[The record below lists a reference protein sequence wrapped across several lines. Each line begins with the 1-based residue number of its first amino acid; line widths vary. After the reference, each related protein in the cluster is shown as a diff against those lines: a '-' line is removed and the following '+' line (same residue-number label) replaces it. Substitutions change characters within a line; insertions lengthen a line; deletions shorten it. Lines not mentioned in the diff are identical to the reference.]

1 MPDYF
6 VAEDT
11 TTFTPYYEEVATKG
25 LISQF
30 CFNYSDA
37 NRKTLAKLSSADE
50 IAKHLRQD
58 KVVQQFIEYCD
69 SKGIKRRN
77 NMILRSQPL
86 LESVI
91 YGNIIYS
98 ILEIEDYLKYI
109 NRNDATVNKAIEL
122 FRNGLTK
129 PQLTPAND
137 KAGNKKTAH
146 ISMPQQARSRYL
158 A

>member
-1 MPDYF
+1 
-6 VAEDT
+6 
-11 TTFTPYYEEVATKG
+11 
-25 LISQF
+25 
-30 CFNYSDA
+30 
-37 NRKTLAKLSSADE
+37 
-50 IAKHLRQD
+50 
-58 KVVQQFIEYCD
+58 
-69 SKGIKRRN
+69 
-77 NMILRSQPL
+77 MILRSQPL